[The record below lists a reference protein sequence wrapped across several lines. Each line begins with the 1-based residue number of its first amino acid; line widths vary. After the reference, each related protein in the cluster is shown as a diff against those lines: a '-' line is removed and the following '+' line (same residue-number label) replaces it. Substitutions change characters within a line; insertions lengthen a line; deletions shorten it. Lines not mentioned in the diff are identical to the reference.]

1 MTTRMKRAVAAILA
15 ATLPLTSASADVG
28 SSMDSF
34 LNDVG
39 GAANVNGPTAFE
51 GQSAG
56 YYSLGNVWTRFPQKT
71 TNIANLQLP
80 RARAGCGGIDIFAGS
95 FSFIN
100 ASEIVAMLKAVANN
114 AVGFAFSLAI
124 DTVCPECSKIMQ
136 EFSQKAQ
143 LMNNLNIN
151 SCEMA
156 QGLVGGIWPKGD
168 LADKA
173 ICEAIGNS
181 EGIFTDYAAAKHGCG
196 TKGQRSSTTAQG
208 SGKYDDVNPAVARNY
223 TWTILKK
230 SAFFSPNGTFDE
242 ELAEYAMTLLG
253 TIIYVPPKDDE
264 PGKFVPIVGEA
275 SSTLVTSLLDGTSNG
290 NVLIFDCDEPD
301 KCLDPGFK
309 SLSLPASKALRPRVA
324 ALIAGMIQ
332 AIHDDTAITDAQK
345 ELLQV
350 ASIPLYKIL
359 TVQAA
364 YGRGMPTDDRET
376 LAEIASV
383 DLLFAVLDRIVS
395 EAGRSMSSFIGAD
408 EAKIAMWQG
417 QVNVVRQA
425 LADRQAKPTVGRRNC
440 RILDLEPGWIL
451 NEWRIAGEWQ
461 FGFHACG
468 KDNVQSALGAQ
479 NDLNPAWR
487 KFATVLHAQHALL
500 TDLFQSLCRKGLFVR
515 TDEKKRVLRLLV
527 ERHPFALLDR
537 SSAEALPVN
546 GLISDPQLSDIPE
559 KQERHRAL
567 EPFGQVLFDLLT
579 TKVA

>member
-1 MTTRMKRAVAAILA
+1 MKRAVAALLA
-15 ATLPLTSASADVG
+15 AALPLTLPLSGASADVG

-39 GAANVNGPTAFE
+39 GAASVNGPTAFQ

-71 TNIANLQLP
+71 TSIANLQLP

-136 EFSQKAQ
+136 EFAQKAQ

-196 TKGQRSSTTAQG
+196 TRGQRSSTTARG
-208 SGKYDDVNPAVARNY
+208 SGKYDDVNPGVPRNY

-230 SAFFSPNGTFDE
+230 SAFFSASGRFDE

-253 TIIYVPPKDDE
+253 TIIYVPPKDNE

-275 SSTLVTSLLDGTSNG
+275 SSTLVTSLLDGTG
-290 NVLIFDCDEPD
+290 GDGGKVLIFDCDEPE
-301 KCLDPGFK
+301 KCLDPGFRA
-309 SLSLPASKALRPRVA
+309 LSLPASKALRPRVA
-324 ALIAGMIQ
+324 ALIGGMVQ
-332 AIHDDTAITDAQK
+332 AIRDDTAISEEQK

-408 EAKIAMWQG
+408 EAKIAMWQN
-417 QVNVVRQA
+417 QVNIVRQA
-425 LADRQAKPTVGRRNC
+425 LADRQANTHLKVGAVLQIIEKTAFIENVLAASMSPGMAAS
-440 RILDLEPGWIL
+440 LDWSRG
-451 NEWRIAGEWQ
+451 
-461 FGFHACG
+461 
-468 KDNVQSALGAQ
+468 VQS
-479 NDLNPAWR
+479 
-487 KFATVLHAQHALL
+487 
-500 TDLFQSLCRKGLFVR
+500 
-515 TDEKKRVLRLLV
+515 
-527 ERHPFALLDR
+527 
-537 SSAEALPVN
+537 
-546 GLISDPQLSDIPE
+546 
-559 KQERHRAL
+559 RAL
-567 EPFGQVLFDLLT
+567 T
-579 TKVA
+579 H

>member
-1 MTTRMKRAVAAILA
+1 VTIKYGFKFRRIVAALLAVA
-15 ATLPLTSASADVG
+15 LPLTTLHADVG

-39 GAANVNGPTAFE
+39 GAAQVNGPTAFQ

-71 TNIANLQLP
+71 TNLANLQLP

-114 AVGFAFSLAI
+114 SVGFAFSLAI

-151 SCEMA
+151 SCELA

-181 EGIFTDYAAAKHGCG
+181 EGLFTDYAAAKHGCG
-196 TKGQRSSTTAQG
+196 TRGQRTSTLDSGA
-208 SGKYDDVNPAVARNY
+208 GKYDDVNPGVARNY

-230 SAFFSPNGTFDE
+230 SAFFSPGGTFDQ

-253 TIIYVPPKDDE
+253 TIIYVPPGDDE
-264 PGKFVPIVGEA
+264 PGKFVPIVGES
-275 SSTLVTSLLDGTSNG
+275 SSTLVTSLLDGTSAG
-290 NVLIFDCDEPD
+290 NVLIFHCDEPD
-301 KCLDPGFK
+301 KCLDPGFRSLNLPVSK
-309 SLSLPASKALRPRVA
+309 SLRYRVST
-324 ALIAGMIQ
+324 LIDGMVQ
-332 AIHDDTAITDAQK
+332 AIRDDTAITAAQK

-350 ASIPLYKIL
+350 SSVPLYKIL

-376 LAEIASV
+376 LAELASV

-417 QVNVVRQA
+417 QVNTVRA
-425 LADRQAKPTVGRRNC
+425 SLADRQANTHLKVSAVLQIIEKTAFIENMLAAQMSPGMAAA
-440 RILDLEPGWIL
+440 LDWS
-451 NEWRIAGEWQ
+451 R
-461 FGFHACG
+461 
-468 KDNVQSALGAQ
+468 
-479 NDLNPAWR
+479 
-487 KFATVLHAQHALL
+487 
-500 TDLFQSLCRKGLFVR
+500 GLQ
-515 TDEKKRVLRLLV
+515 T
-527 ERHPFALLDR
+527 
-537 SSAEALPVN
+537 
-546 GLISDPQLSDIPE
+546 
-559 KQERHRAL
+559 RAL
-567 EPFGQVLFDLLT
+567 T
-579 TKVA
+579 H

>member
-1 MTTRMKRAVAAILA
+1 MIRAVAAILA

-39 GAANVNGPTAFE
+39 GAANVNGPTAFQ

-173 ICEAIGNS
+173 VCEAIGNS

-196 TKGQRSSTTAQG
+196 TRGQRSSTTAQG
-208 SGKYDDVNPAVARNY
+208 SGKYDDVNPGVPRNY

-230 SAFFSPNGTFDE
+230 SAFFSPGGRFDE

-275 SSTLVTSLLDGTSNG
+275 SSTLVTSLLDGTTNG
-290 NVLIFDCDEPD
+290 NVLIFDCDETE
-301 KCLDPGFK
+301 KCLK

-324 ALIAGMIQ
+324 ALIGGMVQ
-332 AIHDDTAITDAQK
+332 AIRDDTAITEEQK

-408 EAKIAMWQG
+408 EAKIAMWQS

-425 LADRQAKPTVGRRNC
+425 LADRQANTHLKVNAVLQIIEKTAFIENVLAASMSPGMAAS
-440 RILDLEPGWIL
+440 LDWSRG
-451 NEWRIAGEWQ
+451 
-461 FGFHACG
+461 
-468 KDNVQSALGAQ
+468 VQS
-479 NDLNPAWR
+479 
-487 KFATVLHAQHALL
+487 
-500 TDLFQSLCRKGLFVR
+500 
-515 TDEKKRVLRLLV
+515 
-527 ERHPFALLDR
+527 
-537 SSAEALPVN
+537 
-546 GLISDPQLSDIPE
+546 
-559 KQERHRAL
+559 RAL
-567 EPFGQVLFDLLT
+567 T
-579 TKVA
+579 H

>member
-1 MTTRMKRAVAAILA
+1 MTTRMKRTVAALLA
-15 ATLPLTSASADVG
+15 AALPFAIPMSGASADVG

-39 GAANVNGPTAFE
+39 GAANVNGPTAFQ

-208 SGKYDDVNPAVARNY
+208 SGKYDDVNPGVPRNY

-230 SAFFSPNGTFDE
+230 SAFFSPGGRFDE

-290 NVLIFDCDEPD
+290 NVLIFDCDEPE
-301 KCLDPGFK
+301 KCLNPGFK

-324 ALIAGMIQ
+324 ALIGGMVQ
-332 AIHDDTAITDAQK
+332 AIRDDTAISEEQK

-408 EAKIAMWQG
+408 EAKIAMWQN

-425 LADRQAKPTVGRRNC
+425 LADRQANTHLKVNAVLQIIEKTAFIENVLAASMSPGMAAS
-440 RILDLEPGWIL
+440 LDWSRG
-451 NEWRIAGEWQ
+451 
-461 FGFHACG
+461 
-468 KDNVQSALGAQ
+468 VQ
-479 NDLNPAWR
+479 N
-487 KFATVLHAQHALL
+487 
-500 TDLFQSLCRKGLFVR
+500 
-515 TDEKKRVLRLLV
+515 
-527 ERHPFALLDR
+527 
-537 SSAEALPVN
+537 
-546 GLISDPQLSDIPE
+546 
-559 KQERHRAL
+559 RAL
-567 EPFGQVLFDLLT
+567 T
-579 TKVA
+579 H

>member
-1 MTTRMKRAVAAILA
+1 MITKLRKVALALA
-15 ATLPLTSASADVG
+15 ASSLVVTPLQANVG
-28 SSMDSF
+28 DSMDRF
-34 LNDVG
+34 MDDM
-39 GAANVNGPTAFE
+39 GAAGNVTGPTAFQ

-71 TNIANLQLP
+71 TNLANLQLP

-100 ASEIVAMLKAVANN
+100 ASEIVALLKAVANN

-136 EFSQKAQ
+136 EFAQKAQ

-151 SCEMA
+151 SCELA

-173 ICEAIGNS
+173 VCEAIGNS

-196 TKGQRSSTTAQG
+196 TRGQRSSTLQNG
-208 SGKYDDVNPAVARNY
+208 NGKYDDVNPGVARNY

-230 SAFFSPNGTFDE
+230 SAFFSPNGQFDQ

-264 PGKFVPIVGEA
+264 PGKFVPIVGES

-290 NVLIFDCDEPD
+290 NVLIFYCDEPD

-309 SLSLPASKALRPRVA
+309 SLNLPISKSLRHRVSV
-324 ALIAGMIQ
+324 LIDGMVQ
-332 AIHDDTAITDAQK
+332 AVRTDTAITEAEK

-350 ASIPLYKIL
+350 SSVPLYKIL

-364 YGRGMPTDDRET
+364 YGRGMATDDRET
-376 LAEIASV
+376 LAELASI
-383 DLLFAVLDRIVS
+383 DLLFAVLDRIVA

-408 EAKIAMWQG
+408 EAKIQMWQS
-417 QVNVVRQA
+417 QVNTVRQA
-425 LADRQAKPTVGRRNC
+425 LADRQSNTHLKVLGIMQIIEKTAMIENMLAASMSPSMAAS
-440 RILDLEPGWIL
+440 LDW
-451 NEWRIAGEWQ
+451 
-461 FGFHACG
+461 
-468 KDNVQSALGAQ
+468 S
-479 NDLNPAWR
+479 
-487 KFATVLHAQHALL
+487 
-500 TDLFQSLCRKGLFVR
+500 
-515 TDEKKRVLRLLV
+515 
-527 ERHPFALLDR
+527 
-537 SSAEALPVN
+537 
-546 GLISDPQLSDIPE
+546 
-559 KQERHRAL
+559 RAL
-567 EPFGQVLFDLLT
+567 QSRSIVP
-579 TKVA
+579 

>member
-1 MTTRMKRAVAAILA
+1 MITKLRKVALALA
-15 ATLPLTSASADVG
+15 ATSLVVTPLQANVG
-28 SSMDSF
+28 DSMDRF
-34 LNDVG
+34 MDDM
-39 GAANVNGPTAFE
+39 GAAGNVTGPTAFQ

-100 ASEIVAMLKAVANN
+100 ASEIVALLKAVANN

-136 EFSQKAQ
+136 EFAQKAQ

-151 SCEMA
+151 SCELA

-173 ICEAIGNS
+173 VCEAIGNS

-196 TKGQRSSTTAQG
+196 TRGQRSSTLQNG
-208 SGKYDDVNPAVARNY
+208 NGKYDDVNPGVPRNY

-230 SAFFSPNGTFDE
+230 SAFFSPNGTFDQ

-253 TIIYVPPKDDE
+253 TIIYVPPTDDE
-264 PGKFVPIVGEA
+264 PGKFVPIVGES
-275 SSTLVTSLLDGTSNG
+275 SSTLVTSLLDGTTNG
-290 NVLIFDCDEPD
+290 NVLIFHCDEPD

-309 SLSLPASKALRPRVA
+309 SLNLPISKSLRHRVSM
-324 ALIAGMIQ
+324 LIDSMVQ
-332 AIHDDTAITDAQK
+332 AVRTDTAITEAEK

-350 ASIPLYKIL
+350 SSVPLYKIL

-364 YGRGMPTDDRET
+364 YGRGMATDDRET
-376 LAEIASV
+376 LAELASI

-408 EAKIAMWQG
+408 EAKIQMWQS
-417 QVNVVRQA
+417 QVNTVRQA
-425 LADRQAKPTVGRRNC
+425 LADRQSNTHLKVLGIMQIIEKTAMIENMLAASMSPSMSAS
-440 RILDLEPGWIL
+440 LDW
-451 NEWRIAGEWQ
+451 
-461 FGFHACG
+461 
-468 KDNVQSALGAQ
+468 S
-479 NDLNPAWR
+479 
-487 KFATVLHAQHALL
+487 
-500 TDLFQSLCRKGLFVR
+500 
-515 TDEKKRVLRLLV
+515 
-527 ERHPFALLDR
+527 
-537 SSAEALPVN
+537 
-546 GLISDPQLSDIPE
+546 
-559 KQERHRAL
+559 RAL
-567 EPFGQVLFDLLT
+567 QSRSIVP
-579 TKVA
+579 

>member
-1 MTTRMKRAVAAILA
+1 MITKLRKVALALA
-15 ATLPLTSASADVG
+15 ATSLVVTPLQANVG
-28 SSMDSF
+28 DSMDRF
-34 LNDVG
+34 MDDM
-39 GAANVNGPTAFE
+39 GAAGNVTGPSAFQ

-100 ASEIVAMLKAVANN
+100 ASEIVALLKAVANN

-136 EFSQKAQ
+136 EFAQKAQ

-151 SCEMA
+151 SCELA

-173 ICEAIGNS
+173 VCEAIGNS

-196 TKGQRSSTTAQG
+196 TRGQRSSTLQNG
-208 SGKYDDVNPAVARNY
+208 NGKYDDVNPGVPRNY

-230 SAFFSPNGTFDE
+230 SAFFSPNGTFDQ

-264 PGKFVPIVGEA
+264 PGKFVPIVGES
-275 SSTLVTSLLDGTSNG
+275 SSTLVTSLLDGTTNG
-290 NVLIFDCDEPD
+290 NVLIFHCDEPD

-309 SLSLPASKALRPRVA
+309 SLNLPISKSLRHRVSV
-324 ALIAGMIQ
+324 LIDSMVQ
-332 AIHDDTAITDAQK
+332 AVRTDTAITDAEK

-350 ASIPLYKIL
+350 SSVPLYKIL

-364 YGRGMPTDDRET
+364 YGRGMATDDRET
-376 LAEIASV
+376 LAELASI

-408 EAKIAMWQG
+408 EAKIQMWQS
-417 QVNVVRQA
+417 QVNTVRQA
-425 LADRQAKPTVGRRNC
+425 LADRQSNTHLKVLGIMQIIEKTAMIENMLAASMSPSMSAS
-440 RILDLEPGWIL
+440 LDW
-451 NEWRIAGEWQ
+451 
-461 FGFHACG
+461 
-468 KDNVQSALGAQ
+468 S
-479 NDLNPAWR
+479 
-487 KFATVLHAQHALL
+487 
-500 TDLFQSLCRKGLFVR
+500 
-515 TDEKKRVLRLLV
+515 
-527 ERHPFALLDR
+527 
-537 SSAEALPVN
+537 
-546 GLISDPQLSDIPE
+546 
-559 KQERHRAL
+559 RAL
-567 EPFGQVLFDLLT
+567 QSRSIVP
-579 TKVA
+579 

>member
-1 MTTRMKRAVAAILA
+1 MKCAVAAILA
-15 ATLPLTSASADVG
+15 ATLPLCGASADVG

-39 GAANVNGPTAFE
+39 GAANVNGPTAFQ

-71 TNIANLQLP
+71 TSIANLQLP

-100 ASEIVAMLKAVANN
+100 ASELVAMLKAVANN

-156 QGLVGGIWPKGD
+156 QGLVGGIWPRGD

-181 EGIFTDYAAAKHGCG
+181 EGIFSDYAAAKHGCG
-196 TKGQRSSTTAQG
+196 TKGQRASTTAQG

-230 SAFFSPNGTFDE
+230 SAFFSPGGAFDK

-275 SSTLVTSLLDGTSNG
+275 SSTLVTSLLDGTSGSSGGG

-324 ALIAGMIQ
+324 ALITGMVQ

-383 DLLFAVLDRIVS
+383 DLLFALLDRIVG
-395 EAGRSMSSFIGAD
+395 EAGRSMSSFIAAD

-417 QVNVVRQA
+417 QVNIVWQA
-425 LADRQAKPTVGRRNC
+425 LADRQANTHLKVGAIMQIIEKTAFIENVLAASMSPGMAAS
-440 RILDLEPGWIL
+440 LDWSRG
-451 NEWRIAGEWQ
+451 
-461 FGFHACG
+461 
-468 KDNVQSALGAQ
+468 
-479 NDLNPAWR
+479 
-487 KFATVLHAQHALL
+487 L
-500 TDLFQSLCRKGLFVR
+500 TS
-515 TDEKKRVLRLLV
+515 
-527 ERHPFALLDR
+527 
-537 SSAEALPVN
+537 
-546 GLISDPQLSDIPE
+546 
-559 KQERHRAL
+559 RAL
-567 EPFGQVLFDLLT
+567 T
-579 TKVA
+579 H

>member
-1 MTTRMKRAVAAILA
+1 
-15 ATLPLTSASADVG
+15 
-28 SSMDSF
+28 MDAF
-34 LNDVG
+34 LDDVG
-39 GAANVNGPTAFE
+39 GASNVTGPTAFE

-71 TNIANLQLP
+71 TSIANLQLP

-100 ASEIVAMLKAVANN
+100 ASEIVAMMKAVANN

-136 EFSQKAQ
+136 EFAQKAQ

-196 TKGQRSSTTAQG
+196 TRGQRASTTAQG
-208 SGKYDDVNPAVARNY
+208 SGKYDDVNPGVARNY

-230 SAFFSPNGTFDE
+230 SAFFSPGGNFDR

-253 TIIYVPPKDDE
+253 TIIYIPPTDDQ
-264 PGKFVPIVGEA
+264 PGKFVPIAGDA
-275 SSTLVTSLLDGTSNG
+275 SSTLVTSLLDGTSG
-290 NVLIFDCDEPD
+290 SNVLIYDCDEPD

-309 SLSLPASKALRPRVA
+309 PLSLSASKALRPRVS
-324 ALIAGMIQ
+324 ALIAGMVD
-332 AIHDDTAITDAQK
+332 AIREDTPITEAQK

-395 EAGRSMSSFIGAD
+395 ESGRSMSSFIGAD

-425 LADRQAKPTVGRRNC
+425 LADRQANTHLKVGAIMQIIEKTAFIENVLAASMSPGMSAS
-440 RILDLEPGWIL
+440 LDWSRG
-451 NEWRIAGEWQ
+451 
-461 FGFHACG
+461 
-468 KDNVQSALGAQ
+468 VQS
-479 NDLNPAWR
+479 
-487 KFATVLHAQHALL
+487 
-500 TDLFQSLCRKGLFVR
+500 
-515 TDEKKRVLRLLV
+515 
-527 ERHPFALLDR
+527 
-537 SSAEALPVN
+537 
-546 GLISDPQLSDIPE
+546 
-559 KQERHRAL
+559 RAL
-567 EPFGQVLFDLLT
+567 SQ
-579 TKVA
+579 

>member
-1 MTTRMKRAVAAILA
+1 MTTRMKRAVAALLA
-15 ATLPLTSASADVG
+15 AALPFALPLSGASADVG

-39 GAANVNGPTAFE
+39 GPANVNGPTAFQ

-196 TKGQRSSTTAQG
+196 TRGQRSSTTAQG
-208 SGKYDDVNPAVARNY
+208 SGKYDDVNPGVPRNY

-230 SAFFSPNGTFDE
+230 SAFFSPGGRFDE

-275 SSTLVTSLLDGTSNG
+275 SSTLVTSLLDGTANG
-290 NVLIFDCDEPD
+290 NVLIFDCDEPE
-301 KCLDPGFK
+301 KCLNPGFK

-324 ALIAGMIQ
+324 ALIGGMVQ
-332 AIHDDTAITDAQK
+332 AIRDDTAISEEQK

-376 LAEIASV
+376 LDEIASV

-408 EAKIAMWQG
+408 EAKIAMWQN

-425 LADRQAKPTVGRRNC
+425 LADRQANTHLKVNAVLQIIEKTAFIENMLAASMSPGMAAS
-440 RILDLEPGWIL
+440 LDWSRG
-451 NEWRIAGEWQ
+451 
-461 FGFHACG
+461 
-468 KDNVQSALGAQ
+468 VQS
-479 NDLNPAWR
+479 
-487 KFATVLHAQHALL
+487 
-500 TDLFQSLCRKGLFVR
+500 
-515 TDEKKRVLRLLV
+515 
-527 ERHPFALLDR
+527 
-537 SSAEALPVN
+537 
-546 GLISDPQLSDIPE
+546 
-559 KQERHRAL
+559 RAL
-567 EPFGQVLFDLLT
+567 T
-579 TKVA
+579 H

>member
-1 MTTRMKRAVAAILA
+1 MTIRFRRALVALLA
-15 ATLPLTSASADVG
+15 FALPLSALRADVG

-34 LNDVG
+34 LKDVG
-39 GAANVNGPTAFE
+39 GAANVNGPSAFE

-71 TNIANLQLP
+71 TNLVNLQLP

-136 EFSQKAQ
+136 EFAQKAQ

-151 SCEMA
+151 SCELA

-196 TKGQRSSTTAQG
+196 TRGQRASTTAQG
-208 SGKYDDVNPAVARNY
+208 SGKYDDVNTAVARNY

-230 SAFFSPNGTFDE
+230 SAFFSPNGSFDRD
-242 ELAEYAMTLLG
+242 LAEYAMTLLG
-253 TIIYVPPKDDE
+253 TIIYVPPRDDE
-264 PGKFVPIVGEA
+264 PGKFVPIMGEA
-275 SSTLVTSLLDGTSNG
+275 SSTLVTSLLDGTTGS
-290 NVLIFDCDEPD
+290 NVLVFRCDEPD
-301 KCLDPGFK
+301 KCLDPGFR
-309 SLSLPASKALRPRVA
+309 SLNLPASKALRPRVA
-324 ALIAGMIQ
+324 ALIDGMVQ
-332 AIHDDTAITDAQK
+332 AIRDDTPISDAQK

-350 ASIPLYKIL
+350 ASVPLYKIL

-364 YGRGMPTDDRET
+364 YGRGMPTDDRDT

-417 QVNVVRQA
+417 QVNTVRTS
-425 LADRQAKPTVGRRNC
+425 LADRQANTHLKVAAIMQIIEKTAFIENMLAAQMSPGMAAA
-440 RILDLEPGWIL
+440 LDWSRAI
-451 NEWRIAGEWQ
+451 Q
-461 FGFHACG
+461 
-468 KDNVQSALGAQ
+468 
-479 NDLNPAWR
+479 
-487 KFATVLHAQHALL
+487 T
-500 TDLFQSLCRKGLFVR
+500 
-515 TDEKKRVLRLLV
+515 
-527 ERHPFALLDR
+527 
-537 SSAEALPVN
+537 
-546 GLISDPQLSDIPE
+546 
-559 KQERHRAL
+559 RAL
-567 EPFGQVLFDLLT
+567 T
-579 TKVA
+579 H

>member
-1 MTTRMKRAVAAILA
+1 MITSIRNAALTLA
-15 ATLPLTSASADVG
+15 AASMIASPL
-28 SSMDSF
+28 
-34 LNDVG
+34 
-39 GAANVNGPTAFE
+39 AANVGDSMDRFMDDMGAAANVTGPTAFE

-71 TNIANLQLP
+71 TNVANLQLP

-100 ASEIVAMLKAVANN
+100 ASEMVALLKAVANN

-124 DTVCPECSKIMQ
+124 DTVCPECNKIMQ

-425 LADRQAKPTVGRRNC
+425 LADRQANTHLKVNAIMQIIEKTAFIENVLAASMSPGMAAS
-440 RILDLEPGWIL
+440 LDWSRG
-451 NEWRIAGEWQ
+451 
-461 FGFHACG
+461 
-468 KDNVQSALGAQ
+468 VQS
-479 NDLNPAWR
+479 
-487 KFATVLHAQHALL
+487 
-500 TDLFQSLCRKGLFVR
+500 
-515 TDEKKRVLRLLV
+515 
-527 ERHPFALLDR
+527 
-537 SSAEALPVN
+537 
-546 GLISDPQLSDIPE
+546 
-559 KQERHRAL
+559 RAL
-567 EPFGQVLFDLLT
+567 T
-579 TKVA
+579 H

>member
-1 MTTRMKRAVAAILA
+1 MPAVTSRFPRALA
-15 ATLPLTSASADVG
+15 ALVALALPMSPVLADVG
-28 SSMDSF
+28 SSMDAF
-34 LNDVG
+34 LDDVG
-39 GAANVNGPTAFE
+39 GAANVTAPSAYQ

-71 TNIANLQLP
+71 TNLANLQLP

-100 ASEIVAMLKAVANN
+100 ASEIVAMMKAVANN

-143 LMNNLNIN
+143 LMNNLSIN

-196 TKGQRSSTTAQG
+196 TKGERASTTAKG
-208 SGKYDDVNPAVARNY
+208 AGKYDDVNPGVPRNY

-230 SAFFSPNGTFDE
+230 SAFFSPGGTFDE
-242 ELAEYAMTLLG
+242 ELAEYAMTLIG
-253 TIIYVPPKDDE
+253 TIIYIPPKDDD
-264 PGKFVPIVGEA
+264 PGKFVPIAGEA
-275 SSTLVTSLLDGTSNG
+275 SSTIVTSLLDGTVAER
-290 NVLIFDCDEPD
+290 VLIFDCDEPD
-301 KCLDPGFK
+301 KCLDPGFQPL
-309 SLSLPASKALRPRVA
+309 SLSPSKALRPRVA
-324 ALIAGMIQ
+324 ELIDGMIQ
-332 AIHDDTAITDAQK
+332 AIHDDTPITEGQK

-350 ASIPLYKIL
+350 SSIPLYKIL

-383 DLLFAVLDRIVS
+383 DLLFALLDRIVG

-417 QVNVVRQA
+417 QVNAVKQA
-425 LADRQAKPTVGRRNC
+425 LADRQANTHLRVSAIMQIIEKTQFIENVLATSMSPGMSAS
-440 RILDLEPGWIL
+440 LDWS
-451 NEWRIAGEWQ
+451 RA
-461 FGFHACG
+461 
-468 KDNVQSALGAQ
+468 V
-479 NDLNPAWR
+479 
-487 KFATVLHAQHALL
+487 T
-500 TDLFQSLCRKGLFVR
+500 T
-515 TDEKKRVLRLLV
+515 
-527 ERHPFALLDR
+527 
-537 SSAEALPVN
+537 
-546 GLISDPQLSDIPE
+546 
-559 KQERHRAL
+559 RAL
-567 EPFGQVLFDLLT
+567 T
-579 TKVA
+579 H

>member
-1 MTTRMKRAVAAILA
+1 
-15 ATLPLTSASADVG
+15 
-28 SSMDSF
+28 MDAF
-34 LNDVG
+34 LDDVG
-39 GAANVNGPTAFE
+39 GASNVTGPTAFE

-100 ASEIVAMLKAVANN
+100 ASEIVAMMKAVANN

-136 EFSQKAQ
+136 EFAQKAQ

-196 TKGQRSSTTAQG
+196 TRGQRASTTAQG
-208 SGKYDDVNPAVARNY
+208 SGKYDDVNPGVARNY

-230 SAFFSPNGTFDE
+230 SAFFSPGGNFDR

-253 TIIYVPPKDDE
+253 TIIYIPPTDDQ
-264 PGKFVPIVGEA
+264 PGKFVPIAGDA
-275 SSTLVTSLLDGTSNG
+275 SSTLVTSLLDGTSG
-290 NVLIFDCDEPD
+290 SNVLIYDCDEPD

-309 SLSLPASKALRPRVA
+309 PLSLSASKALRPRVA
-324 ALIAGMIQ
+324 ALIAGMVD
-332 AIHDDTAITDAQK
+332 AIREDTPITEAQK

-376 LAEIASV
+376 LAEVASV

-395 EAGRSMSSFIGAD
+395 ESGRSMSSFIGAD

-425 LADRQAKPTVGRRNC
+425 LADRQANTHLKVGAIMQIIEKTAFIENVLAASMSPGMSAS
-440 RILDLEPGWIL
+440 LDWSRG
-451 NEWRIAGEWQ
+451 
-461 FGFHACG
+461 
-468 KDNVQSALGAQ
+468 VQS
-479 NDLNPAWR
+479 
-487 KFATVLHAQHALL
+487 
-500 TDLFQSLCRKGLFVR
+500 
-515 TDEKKRVLRLLV
+515 
-527 ERHPFALLDR
+527 
-537 SSAEALPVN
+537 
-546 GLISDPQLSDIPE
+546 
-559 KQERHRAL
+559 RAL
-567 EPFGQVLFDLLT
+567 TQ
-579 TKVA
+579 